1 MQDSK
6 KYNLEALFERLTF
19 NQHRQLVLFCGS
31 QMWAATELN
40 KLTNKTTSFLTLS
53 KEPAFNQAQWP
64 EHLHQIL
71 GQEFEVAIYDGYSG
85 IIPNKLAALS
95 GTVKAGGI
103 LALVLPELGQLSFWC
118 DQGIT
123 TWQNHQQSLT
133 TSPFLIRWQHLF
145 TQLPISIISETND
158 ARLSLPS
165 LKPASELNHRLGEQ
179 DKVIETLTTLL
190 TKSRQHIL
198 LTADRGRGK
207 SSALGLL
214 ASKMPEQS
222 FVVCAR
228 QYQAVKSSFMHL
240 ANALGVEYSGNEKT
254 LANLR
259 FCPPDKLLQEN
270 ISDDIILIDEAA
282 ALPVPTLIKI
292 ADQFKRCV
300 FASTLVGYEGNGRG
314 YTLRFKRFLAKH
326 SPTYQQIT
334 LNAPI
339 RYEQCDPLESSINKL
354 FALDAQFNAPK
365 QLEQFEF
372 THITSEDLLHD
383 EHLLRQAF
391 SLLVLAHYQTSVN
404 DLRQLLDQPENKLFA
419 IKQQN
424 HLLGICLVSI
434 EGGLNADSIA
444 MIAQQNRRPKGHLLP
459 QQLYH
464 LLQQDTFLSHKA
476 ARVVRIAIAPE
487 FQSQKLGQ
495 QLLNYTEQQL
505 QDEVD
510 YFGSSFGCT
519 AQLLKFWQENEYR
532 IVKLG
537 FKQDKASGEYSAI
550 VLKSNK
556 NLSEEQHQ
564 LRVRFSQQF
573 TYQLLTQY
581 QMLDDTLV
589 SQLMKPTSGNSL
601 ISAEY
606 KQQLKILLDQPAHI
620 EQGLALIWQIV
631 SQNPQIL
638 YNLSAISHRL
648 LIKLVLQG
656 NKKDVI
662 QKELCIDSKK
672 QLNLCL
678 SNLVAEIYAQI

>member
-1 MQDSK
+1 MQDLK
-6 KYNLEALFERLTF
+6 RYNLEALFERLTF
-19 NQHRQLVLFCGS
+19 NQHRQLVLFCGP
-31 QMWAATELN
+31 QKWAATELN
-40 KLTNKTTSFLTLS
+40 KLTSKATSFLTLS
-53 KEPAFNQAQWP
+53 KEAAFNQAQWP

-71 GQEFEVAIYDGYSG
+71 GQEFDVAIYDGYSG
-85 IIPNKLAALS
+85 VIPNKLAALS

-103 LALVLPELGQLSFWC
+103 LALVLPELEQLNSWC
-118 DQGIT
+118 DEGIT

-133 TSPFLIRWQHLF
+133 TSPFLARWQRLF
-145 TQLPISIISETND
+145 AQLPISIISETNH
-158 ARLSLPS
+158 ARLSLPD

-179 DKVIETLTTLL
+179 DKVIETLITLL
-190 TKSRQHIL
+190 TKSQQHTL

-214 ASKMPEQS
+214 ASKMPDQS

-228 QYQAVKSSFMHL
+228 QYQAVRSSFVHL
-240 ANALGVEYSGNEKT
+240 AKALGIEYSGNEKA

-259 FCPPDKLLQEN
+259 FCPPDQLLQEN
-270 ISDDIILIDEAA
+270 ISDAIILVDEAA
-282 ALPVPTLIKI
+282 ALPVPILIKI
-292 ADQFKRCV
+292 ADKFKRCV

-314 YTLRFKRFLAKH
+314 YTLRFKRFLVQH
-326 SPTYQQIT
+326 YPTYQQLT

-339 RYEQCDPLESSINKL
+339 RYEQGDPLESSINKL
-354 FALDAQFNAPK
+354 FALDAEFKAPK

-372 THITSEDLLHD
+372 THLTPEDLLHD

-419 IKQQN
+419 IKQQD

-434 EGGLNADSIA
+434 EGALNKDSVA

-476 ARVVRIAIAPE
+476 ARVVRIAIAPD
-487 FQSQKLGQ
+487 FQSQKLGKL
-495 QLLNYTEQQL
+495 LLNYTEQQL
-505 QDEVD
+505 HDEVD

-519 AQLLKFWQENEYR
+519 AQLLKFWQDNDYH

-550 VLKSNK
+550 VLKNNK
-556 NLSEEQHQ
+556 DLSHEQSQ
-564 LRVRFSQQF
+564 LKARFSQQLI
-573 TYQLLTQY
+573 YQLLTHY

-589 SQLMKPTSGNSL
+589 SQLLKPISGNPH
-601 ISAEY
+601 ISTEH

-620 EQGLALIWQIV
+620 EQGLALIWQITT
-631 SQNPQIL
+631 QNPQVL

-648 LIKLVLQG
+648 LIRLVLQG

-672 QLNLCL
+672 QLNQCL
-678 SNLVAEIYAQI
+678 FNLVAEIYAQT